1 MRAIR
6 SKHTK
11 PELRVRKVA
20 HSMGLRF
27 RLHRKDLPGKPDL
40 VFPKHKLALFVNG
53 CFWHGHGCKRG
64 GTGPKSNT
72 GYWAPKIARTRAR
85 DAASMAALKEVG
97 WKVAILWECE
107 LISDE
112 AIAQLISSAVTD

>member
-1 MRAIR
+1 
-6 SKHTK
+6 
-11 PELRVRKVA
+11 
-20 HSMGLRF
+20 MGLRF